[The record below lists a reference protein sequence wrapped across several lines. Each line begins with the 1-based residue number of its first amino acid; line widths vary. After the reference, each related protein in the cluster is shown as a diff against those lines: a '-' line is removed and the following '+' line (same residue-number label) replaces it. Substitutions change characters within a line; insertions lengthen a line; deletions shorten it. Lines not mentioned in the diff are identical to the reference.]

1 MQTVLPYCDIVV
13 GNSDEA
19 LALAENFKFNVTE
32 LHEVAKMLA
41 DLPKHNKLRKRIVM
55 ITQQELP
62 VIVYSGLFF
71 LHQFIYGDNVD
82 YYIELFFGCHF
93 NHYVI
98 ANYYDTILTVYVSK
112 SQMAQLWSIQ

>member
-19 LALAENFKFNVTE
+19 LALAENFKFNITE
-32 LHEVAKMLA
+32 LHEVVKMLA
-41 DLPKHNKLRKRIVM
+41 DLPKHNKQRKRIVM

-71 LHQFIYGDNVD
+71 FI
-82 YYIELFFGCHF
+82 
-93 NHYVI
+93 
-98 ANYYDTILTVYVSK
+98 S
-112 SQMAQLWSIQ
+112 

>member
-32 LHEVAKMLA
+32 LYEVVKMLA
-41 DLPKHNKLRKRIVM
+41 DLPKHNKQRKRIVM

-62 VIVYSGLFF
+62 VIVYSGLFCF
-71 LHQFIYGDNVD
+71 ASVH
-82 YYIELFFGCHF
+82 
-93 NHYVI
+93 
-98 ANYYDTILTVYVSK
+98 
-112 SQMAQLWSIQ
+112 LW